1 MKKFS
6 QIAIAVL
13 TLPGMISLS
22 SIVHAQPP
30 YLDKILTHIS
40 MNSDGTVFIKW
51 TGSPRPSPTC
61 SGGGD
66 NFGWVKIRPTAN
78 EAIKALALSIYFS
91 GKLARIDTSGCDGP
105 YEIVTSLYSPGG

>member
-6 QIAIAVL
+6 KTAIAVL
-13 TLPGMISLS
+13 TLLGIVSSS
-22 SIVHAQPP
+22 SIVHADP
-30 YLDKILTHIS
+30 YPDKILTHIS

-51 TGSPRPSPTC
+51 AESPRPSPTC

-66 NFGWVKIRPTAN
+66 NYGWVKILPAAN

-91 GKLARIDTSGCDGP
+91 GKLAHIETSGCDGP
-105 YEIVTSLYSPGG
+105 YEIVTSLYSPGP